1 MNVHI
6 IMAALGLTLAA
17 TAQAQD
23 HYNRGIGLYP
33 GSKTEHTAPRLV
45 TDNNYRDLALNRQA
59 TASSSIDGNLTAQ
72 LATDGFL
79 TKGEPTML
87 TVSTNKGVDT
97 SRDRLKAIDGHK
109 VTAYYVYGH
118 NGWLQYLWQGMTV
131 HADTLR
137 LCFETAYDT
146 KLPEGWRVDIEGAA
160 DGCVVGQ
167 HRL

>member
-17 TAQAQD
+17 TAQAQN

-72 LATDGFL
+72 LATDGLL
-79 TKGEPTML
+79 TKGKPTTL
-87 TVSTNKGVDT
+87 SGSDN
-97 SRDRLKAIDGHK
+97 IK
-109 VTAYYVYGH
+109 VTRNHENAT
-118 NGWLQYLWQGMTV
+118 TV
-131 HADTLR
+131 
-137 LCFETAYDT
+137 ETT
-146 KLPEGWRVDIEGAA
+146 RK
-160 DGCVVGQ
+160 
-167 HRL
+167 